1 MFTGSYDGNG
11 HKISNLLI
19 NPIRDN
25 GAIYNNNAFFGFT
38 GSASEIKNLRIENF
52 SISGGRII
60 GGLVGRN
67 YGTINNCYSTGSGA
81 MGTDDVGGLV
91 GVNGGPIDSSFWNID
106 LAGTTGIGGGTITGG
121 TGKITT
127 EMKTKSTFTDAGWD
141 PNIWNIGDGINDG
154 YPYLKWQNP
163 GGTPLPVELVS
174 FTASL
179 NKNAVMLNW
188 KTATEVNN
196 YGFEVERSQRSEV
209 GGENNWEKIGFV
221 KGNGNSNSPKSY
233 SFSDATPPCGKVLY
247 KLKQIDIDGIYKYSI
262 VVEVN
267 VDAPSQF
274 VLEQNY
280 PNPFNPTTKIKFDL
294 PKESNVT
301 LKIFNMLGQ
310 EVITLVNKVMLP
322 GHQEV
327 IFNASELASGM
338 YIYRIQAGNFVQTK
352 KSLLMK

>member
-1 MFTGSYDGNG
+1 VGGN
-11 HKISNLLI
+11 S
-19 NPIRDN
+19 
-25 GAIYNNNAFFGFT
+25 
-38 GSASEIKNLRIENF
+38 
-52 SISGGRII
+52 
-60 GGLVGRN
+60 
-67 YGTINNCYSTGSGA
+67 GTISNCYSTGGVT
-81 MGTDDVGGLV
+81 GEHYVGGLV

-188 KTATEVNN
+188 KTATEANN
-196 YGFEVERSQRSEV
+196 YGFEVERRTISNQQITQSSID
-209 GGENNWEKIGFV
+209 NWQKIGFV

-247 KLKQIDIDGIYKYSI
+247 RLKKIDTDGIYKYSD

-280 PNPFNPTTKIKFDL
+280 PNPFNPTTKIKFDV
-294 PKESNVT
+294 PKECNVT